1 MARSDCALHRL
12 RVSELRVIIRV
23 LMGCYPNYILLISH
37 FDPKNTLI
45 LSNDTDFR
53 PKQLTPKFLNI
64 QVFSDNKNLLHKE
77 LLRSSSP

>member
-1 MARSDCALHRL
+1 
-12 RVSELRVIIRV
+12 
-23 LMGCYPNYILLISH
+23 MGCYPNYILLISH

-77 LLRSSSP
+77 LLRSSSPLTKETVQEKESVGAGENKSF